1 MAITN
6 SEIVYKVKLLAN
18 LLELHNDNPFK
29 VRSLQNAYSTLKKV
43 ADPIG
48 EMDKDYLGSLPGIGK
63 SIAQT
68 IADIAAAG
76 TCKELDVL
84 LEKTP
89 DGIVEMFNI
98 KGIGP
103 KKIAQFWHGM
113 GLMSVGELVYYC
125 TENRLKDAKGFGE
138 KSQNDILEKAM
149 LYLNSRDKW
158 LYARIEASLAEFEGA
173 MRDSGIMQYQL
184 TGQAYRCEQ
193 IVEDVHYIVE
203 ADDWPPY
210 IENFEAEG
218 GDDDTVTGVFKEQLK
233 IRLSLCLDD
242 VRSEA
247 FVESFSGKVD
257 IDSLFDRSLIP
268 QAAEEDEIFESI
280 GIRYIPRELRWDQD
294 LCRLNPSGLIDHADI
309 RGVVHCHTTY
319 SDGIHTVREMCAYAR
334 EQGYEYIAI
343 TDHSQS
349 AFYAN
354 GLVVERV
361 LQQHREIDQVT
372 AEFPDL
378 KIFKSIESDILN
390 DGRLDYEDEFLEQ
403 FDFVIGSVHSVLN
416 MDIERATDRLVR
428 AIEHPSMHMLG
439 HMTGRL
445 LLARKGYPVHVGKII
460 DACAANGVV
469 IELNANPQR
478 LDMDYTL
485 LRKATDKGVL
495 ISINPDAH
503 SKQGIHDIRY
513 GVIAGRCGG
522 LEKNSV
528 INTLDAGGFLLKLKG
543 QGH

>member
-1 MAITN
+1 VAITN
-6 SEIVYKVKLLAN
+6 SEIVYKVKLLSN

-29 VRSLQNAYSTLKKV
+29 IRSLQNAYSTLKKV
-43 ADPIG
+43 VDPIG
-48 EMDKDYLGSLPGIGK
+48 QMDKDYLGSLPGIGK

-68 IADIAAAG
+68 IADIAADG
-76 TCKELDVL
+76 TSKELDIL

-89 DGIVEMFNI
+89 EGIVEMFNI

-149 LYLNSRDKW
+149 LYLSSRDKW
-158 LYARIEASLAEFEGA
+158 LYARIEAPLAEFEDA
-173 MRDSGIMQYQL
+173 MRDSGILQYQL

-210 IENFEAEG
+210 IENFEAES
-218 GDDDTVTGVFKEQLK
+218 GDDNMVTGIFKEQLRM
-233 IRLSLCLDD
+233 RLSLCLDD

-247 FVESFSGKVD
+247 FVESFSEKVD
-257 IDSLFDRSLIP
+257 IDSLFDRSRIP
-268 QAAEEDEIFESI
+268 QAVEEEEIFGSL
-280 GIRYIPRELRWDQD
+280 GLRYIPRELRWDQD
-294 LCRLNPSGLIDHADI
+294 LCRLNPSGLIDHGDI

-354 GLVVERV
+354 GLIVERV
-361 LQQHREIDQVT
+361 LQQHREIDQVA

-390 DGRLDYEDEFLEQ
+390 DGRLDYEDEFLER

-416 MDIERATDRLVR
+416 MDVERATDRLVR

-445 LLARKGYPVHVGKII
+445 LLARKGYPLHVGKII
-460 DACAANGVV
+460 DACVANGVA

-478 LDMDYTL
+478 LDMDHTL

-522 LEKNSV
+522 LEKSSV
-528 INTLDAGGFLLKLKG
+528 INTMDAGGFLLKLKG
-543 QGH
+543 RGL